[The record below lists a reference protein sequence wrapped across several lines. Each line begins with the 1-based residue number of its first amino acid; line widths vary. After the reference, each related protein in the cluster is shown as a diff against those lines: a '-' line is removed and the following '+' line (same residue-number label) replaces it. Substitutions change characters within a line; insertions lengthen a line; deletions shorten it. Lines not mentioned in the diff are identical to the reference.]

1 MPRYARESPDVIKN
15 TRSYTSDKR
24 SPLFSVQERSVTLL
38 AGSSSFCAR
47 PPIRL
52 EFPTFGDSCETAEVL
67 NFIEQ
72 CENFLEIRPLPSL
85 ELIGTLSTVLRG
97 PAQSWWKAEKAKVTD
112 WQSFKKAF
120 MSAFLSDDY
129 LSEVEEKLRTLVQ
142 QPRQC
147 LRDFAYDYRALCLKW
162 KPEISEEDLVNRI
175 LNNINPRVAGC
186 LRGTVN
192 TVEQL
197 VKVGSLVEKDCMGVK
212 DYWQKVSTQGSKEK
226 AKKSAER
233 TNTKNL
239 AGVTL
244 AQPHSVTSLLIVPVR
259 VNGQEVKAVIDRGS
273 SYTLMQENLWK
284 QLKMD
289 TPSVIASTPQ
299 RFIMA
304 DGTIHQSRDLQNL
317 HYQWHDQ
324 ECTLDTYILKNTHLA
339 FPLIAGLDFLTA
351 TGAVLE
357 VGQGRYGLRSGKGYT
372 YYPFLPSQIP
382 AGPTTQS
389 GQAHFLT
396 TAKLNLYY
404 ALPPTGRVPEL
415 MSFTPEISQWDSDNQ
430 EELLKLITT
439 WPRTTS
445 NILGRTS
452 VVQHKITL
460 TDDIPF
466 KSRAYRVSPIK
477 KQIIE
482 EQVDQMLQDDIIEP
496 SFSPW
501 SSPVVLVP
509 KPDGSYRFC
518 VDYRRLN
525 SKTVPDAYPMP
536 FIHDILE
543 SLEGA
548 SWFSALDLQ
557 SGYWQMEM
565 EEMSKEKTAFITTKG
580 LFQFKSMPY
589 GLRNSAATFQRLMER
604 VLTDLRGKICLVY
617 IDDIIIYSKT
627 LEQHIQHLNTVFQKL
642 TQANLTLNMKKCHFF
657 KRQLK
662 FLGHIVSGKGV
673 EIDPEKTRAVAEF
686 PPPQDLKALQR
697 FLGLAGWYHKF
708 IPHFADITAPLNHLK
723 KKGVK
728 WDWTQECQHSMQTLK
743 QALQNSP
750 VLIQPDLN
758 KAFQVH
764 TDASDLGLGAI
775 LTQQSEEGEKVVAY
789 ASRTLTGAEQNY
801 STSEKECLAVVWA
814 VEKWRHYLEGRPFDV
829 FTDHAALAW
838 AFNCPKTSSRL
849 TRWTPRLQQFSFQV
863 HHRKGCLN
871 TGPDALSRVYEP
883 PSNKAVPCLS
893 ISSHHMRT
901 LPHSLEEIA
910 KAQRSENVSTHI
922 QSSIQPRA
930 IHHL

>member
-1 MPRYARESPDVIKN
+1 MPVAKDKGSTHKASNITYDINSPVH
-15 TRSYTSDKR
+15 TH
-24 SPLFSVQERSVTLL
+24 PPSVLPSSVL

-47 PPIRL
+47 PPILL
-52 EFPTFGDSCETAEVL
+52 EFPTFYDSCETAEVL
-67 NFIEQ
+67 NFVEQ
-72 CENFLEIRPLPSL
+72 CENFLEIRPVPSL
-85 ELIGTLSTVLRG
+85 ELIGTLSPLKG

-120 MSAFLSDDY
+120 MAAFLSDDY

-162 KPEISEEDLVNRI
+162 KPEISEEELVNRI

-197 VKVGSLVEKDCMGVK
+197 VKVGSLVEKDCMGAK

-226 AKKSAER
+226 TKKSAER

-259 VNGQEVKAVIDRGS
+259 VNGQEVKAVIDTGS
-273 SYTLMQENLWK
+273 SYTLMRENLWK
-284 QLKMD
+284 QLKME
-289 TPSVIASTPQ
+289 TSSVIPSTPQ

-304 DGTIHQSRDLQNL
+304 DGTIHQSRDLQKL

-357 VGQGRYGLRSGKGYT
+357 VGQGR
-372 YYPFLPSQIP
+372 
-382 AGPTTQS
+382 
-389 GQAHFLT
+389 
-396 TAKLNLYY
+396 
-404 ALPPTGRVPEL
+404 VPEL
-415 MSFTPEISQWDSDNQ
+415 MSFTSEISQWDSGNQ

-445 NILGRTS
+445 DILGRTS

-466 KSRAYRVSPIK
+466 KSQAYRVSPIK

-543 SLEGA
+543 SMEGA
-548 SWFSALDLQ
+548 S
-557 SGYWQMEM
+557 
-565 EEMSKEKTAFITTKG
+565 
-580 LFQFKSMPY
+580 
-589 GLRNSAATFQRLMER
+589 
-604 VLTDLRGKICLVY
+604 
-617 IDDIIIYSKT
+617 
-627 LEQHIQHLNTVFQKL
+627 
-642 TQANLTLNMKKCHFF
+642 
-657 KRQLK
+657 
-662 FLGHIVSGKGV
+662 
-673 EIDPEKTRAVAEF
+673 
-686 PPPQDLKALQR
+686 
-697 FLGLAGWYHKF
+697 
-708 IPHFADITAPLNHLK
+708 
-723 KKGVK
+723 
-728 WDWTQECQHSMQTLK
+728 
-743 QALQNSP
+743 
-750 VLIQPDLN
+750 
-758 KAFQVH
+758 
-764 TDASDLGLGAI
+764 
-775 LTQQSEEGEKVVAY
+775 
-789 ASRTLTGAEQNY
+789 
-801 STSEKECLAVVWA
+801 
-814 VEKWRHYLEGRPFDV
+814 
-829 FTDHAALAW
+829 
-838 AFNCPKTSSRL
+838 
-849 TRWTPRLQQFSFQV
+849 
-863 HHRKGCLN
+863 
-871 TGPDALSRVYEP
+871 
-883 PSNKAVPCLS
+883 
-893 ISSHHMRT
+893 
-901 LPHSLEEIA
+901 
-910 KAQRSENVSTHI
+910 
-922 QSSIQPRA
+922 
-930 IHHL
+930 